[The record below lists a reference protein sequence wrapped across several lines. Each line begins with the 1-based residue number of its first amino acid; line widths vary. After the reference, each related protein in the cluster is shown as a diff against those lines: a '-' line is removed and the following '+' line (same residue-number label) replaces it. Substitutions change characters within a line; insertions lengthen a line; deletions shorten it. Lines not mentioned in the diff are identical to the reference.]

1 MTARSIALRCLPHR
15 SFTRASI
22 TRPYPRSP
30 SSSRAPSGTAS
41 VSLGS
46 TRASEGGQHMAIKYG
61 NGKHGKDDPARVRK
75 CAVYLRVSKALKSKG
90 KAIGEYTSIDAQRD
104 TCLEYIK
111 RKPGYTYVDQYIDDG
126 RSGKNLNR
134 KSVQRLFAD
143 IDAGK
148 IDTVIVYKM
157 DRL

>member
-1 MTARSIALRCLPHR
+1 M
-15 SFTRASI
+15 
-22 TRPYPRSP
+22 
-30 SSSRAPSGTAS
+30 G
-41 VSLGS
+41 
-46 TRASEGGQHMAIKYG
+46 IKYG
-61 NGKHGKDDPARVRK
+61 NGKHGKDDPTRIRK
-75 CAVYLRVSKALKSKG
+75 CAIYMRVSKALKSKG

-143 IDAGK
+143 IEAGK
-148 IDTVIVYKM
+148 SDTVIVYKM
-157 DRL
+157 DRLSRSVRDFHNMIARFEHLGVSFVSVTQNITTDKRDPMGTLFLTVLMAFAEFERQM